1 MSAVDAPGRALTAE
15 RSFDR
20 TSVAAVSASLG
31 AMLVLLAWGAL
42 HDSPTV
48 DEPNHIVRGMAL
60 GRTGD
65 ARLSFAHPPL
75 ANGLQ
80 ALPVI
85 VLGTSLPIE
94 ELEGWEEWAIETT
107 VDSAAAHDYAA
118 FRSAI
123 VQGRFVT
130 MALTI
135 ALGLYLFFF
144 VREFFGVVAARFAIV
159 IYALHPVF
167 LAHGRLVTT
176 DLPVTLG
183 TLLFTGELVRYLG
196 SRRRLHLFT
205 LGLSLAFACTVKFSG
220 LFLVPP
226 FAFAMAWAALRGSG
240 RFPRELPRG
249 RRLCLCARDFAIVG
263 LITWAAVNASYGF
276 ERTGMTV
283 EQILAHEPEPDNWIL
298 RRAEG
303 QLLEK
308 ISFLPSLPGWLP
320 VPLPYSFVY
329 GLFTIQAQNS
339 KGHSGWFMGKESWDG
354 NPLYF
359 PIMFVLKNPAA
370 LVLLL
375 GIGVVLAWRRRGT
388 LGHVACER
396 LGHPL
401 VVVPLFLSV
410 LLLGTKIQIGIRHAM
425 PIFPFLV
432 LLAALVAAEI
442 WSEGRRG
449 RGVALGLVGLLALE
463 AIATQPHQ
471 ISHFNWLV
479 GGPAVGHRISMVGE
493 DWGQDLAEVAR
504 LVREEKL
511 EPLHYFPYVPVM
523 LHELSH
529 FGAHAV
535 PIRCGDP
542 APSHGWYATHAAS
555 ALRSKDQCVPIDRN
569 RPPDRIVNRHVW
581 LYRIGP

>member
-1 MSAVDAPGRALTAE
+1 PALRLRLPLPQQPQARPHHPLPVHDRPHAPRLRHPSPGVGGATGVRMGEGDLLEPAPTRDLAGLRPARFDHGPLPEVRSHRIQRVVQGGILQFRAEDEEPPRGDAPLADGRSEPGAERGIGIGDEPPGTARLQPRRGLRLPPEDRFRLRPPRGPGREGTRPTRRAAQGRLRGLRSAPGRHGVSKGRRGRGSRRRGEVPMSAVDAPGRALTAE

-31 AMLVLLAWGAL
+31 AMLVLLAWGTL

-249 RRLCLCARDFAIVG
+249 RRLRLCARDFAIVG

-276 ERTGMTV
+276 ERTGM
-283 EQILAHEPEPDNWIL
+283 
-298 RRAEG
+298 
-303 QLLEK
+303 
-308 ISFLPSLPGWLP
+308 
-320 VPLPYSFVY
+320 
-329 GLFTIQAQNS
+329 
-339 KGHSGWFMGKESWDG
+339 
-354 NPLYF
+354 
-359 PIMFVLKNPAA
+359 
-370 LVLLL
+370 
-375 GIGVVLAWRRRGT
+375 
-388 LGHVACER
+388 
-396 LGHPL
+396 
-401 VVVPLFLSV
+401 
-410 LLLGTKIQIGIRHAM
+410 
-425 PIFPFLV
+425 
-432 LLAALVAAEI
+432 
-442 WSEGRRG
+442 
-449 RGVALGLVGLLALE
+449 
-463 AIATQPHQ
+463 
-471 ISHFNWLV
+471 
-479 GGPAVGHRISMVGE
+479 
-493 DWGQDLAEVAR
+493 
-504 LVREEKL
+504 
-511 EPLHYFPYVPVM
+511 
-523 LHELSH
+523 
-529 FGAHAV
+529 
-535 PIRCGDP
+535 
-542 APSHGWYATHAAS
+542 
-555 ALRSKDQCVPIDRN
+555 
-569 RPPDRIVNRHVW
+569 
-581 LYRIGP
+581 